1 MGSGPAFFGVVGKR
15 TRFLDLEKK
24 LMSIVTPVLNKLG
37 YELVQIKV
45 FSKGR
50 VRVQVMVEPLDCS
63 KILLEECAL
72 VSREISAIL
81 DFEDNFNGPFE
92 LEVSSPG
99 IDRPLVKKKDFERFS
114 GFEVK
119 VELNKPLNGRRR
131 FNGTL
136 LGIENESVKLV
147 MHNTEYCFHHE
158 NILKSKLVLTDQLL
172 ATHEKGKFI

>member
-1 MGSGPAFFGVVGKR
+1 MGSGPAFFGAVGKR
-15 TRFLDLEKK
+15 MRSLDLEKK
-24 LMSIVTPVLNKLG
+24 LMLIVTPVLNKLG
-37 YELVQIKV
+37 YELVQIRV
-45 FSKGR
+45 FSKDK

-63 KILLEECAL
+63 KILLDQCAL
-72 VSREISAIL
+72 ISRKISAIL
-81 DFEDNFNGPFE
+81 GFEDNFNGPFE

-99 IDRPLVKKKDFERFS
+99 IDRPLVKKKDFERFT

-136 LGIENESVKLV
+136 LGIENDSVKLV
-147 MHNTEYCFHHE
+147 MHNTEYCFHHG
-158 NILKSKLVLTDQLL
+158 NILKSKLVITDQLL

>member
-1 MGSGPAFFGVVGKR
+1 MGRSLYSFNLREGFVTADREKMNIPWIKALLVVYEVNIYFKNKCLLVALFEVGIRVGSGPAFFGVVGKR

-81 DFEDNFNGPFE
+81 DFEDNFKYQQE
-92 LEVSSPG
+92 
-99 IDRPLVKKKDFERFS
+99 
-114 GFEVK
+114 
-119 VELNKPLNGRRR
+119 
-131 FNGTL
+131 
-136 LGIENESVKLV
+136 
-147 MHNTEYCFHHE
+147 
-158 NILKSKLVLTDQLL
+158 
-172 ATHEKGKFI
+172 